1 MKEIIKNILLHL
13 FNAILITILAIGTLI
28 AILERL

>member
-1 MKEIIKNILLHL
+1 MKETLKNILLHL
-13 FNAILITILAIGTLI
+13 FNAILISILAIGTLI

>member
-1 MKEIIKNILLHL
+1 MKQTLKNILLHL
-13 FNAILITILAIGTLI
+13 FNAILISILAIGTLV